1 LALHILEKE
10 HYKMRAYEIQP
21 TDHVGD
27 YEVRERH
34 IDGFSIVE
42 DGTMRDNTTRFVVGT
57 TFADSGCRGFELE
70 FSREEFRVFLA
81 KCYRLWNGD
90 NS

>member
-1 LALHILEKE
+1 
-10 HYKMRAYEIQP
+10 MRAYEIQP
-21 TDHVGD
+21 VDRVVD

-34 IDGFSIVE
+34 IDGISIVKDDSE
-42 DGTMRDNTTRFVVGT
+42 DETRFVVGI
-57 TFADSGCRGFELE
+57 TFADAGCRGFELE
-70 FSREEFRVFLA
+70 FTSREEFRLFFA